1 MTAALVGRLGLLSL
15 LLTSPTAPAQDAGPP
30 LDAYRRAV
38 LAERGDPARGRRL
51 LEDTARTACLACHA
65 IEGRG
70 GKLGPDLM
78 GVGARYDRAGLL
90 EAVVEPSAKI
100 HPDYASTV
108 VATRTGRIVQGIARR
123 LNDAEIEVATSQTE
137 TVRLRLDEIEEQKP
151 SPTSLMPAG
160 LHEKLSPREMADLI
174 ACLADL
180 GPSGTGSVREALDP
194 REIPGA
200 ARPVTFRPIH
210 DRASAFHRPVWFGP
224 LPGKPGTNVVV
235 EMQRGRIWLVEGEG
249 VGARRTLFADLVAE
263 TTPGEITGITSLA
276 FHPDFARNRR
286 YFLKLHSPRD
296 AGRLAVHVVERRA
309 ADDGLSDS
317 GGPSKLILKIPVFSE
332 IHNGGH
338 LAFGTDGFLYI
349 GMGDTGPQEDPRG
362 HGQDL
367 GVFPGKM
374 LRIDV
379 NEPSGDRPYSIPPDN
394 PFRGLAGALPEV
406 WARGF
411 REPWRFSFDPPT
423 GDLWV
428 GDVGQGLYEEVT
440 IVRKGENHGW
450 NVFEGLRRHSDRFA
464 SRDSEYVPPV
474 FAYSH
479 RVGPSVTGGFV
490 YRGSKLPSLVG
501 KYVFGDYES
510 RRVWAL
516 EQRDR
521 RATSIVEIGRA
532 PDRITSFGLD
542 HAGEIHFLGFDTGV
556 VFRLDP
562 TGADLAA
569 AGPARE
575 VVATS
580 RREAVRWR
588 YTTDRPAASWSEP
601 GFDDASWTEAPG
613 GFGTR
618 GTPGGTVRTEWR
630 TPDIWLR
637 RAITLPDSVDPASL
651 AMLVHHDEDAE
662 VYLNG
667 VLAARVPG
675 FGRDYD
681 EVPIDDAARATI
693 RPGRNTLAVHCRQV
707 NGGQYIDVGLVETA
721 GRRP

>member
-1 MTAALVGRLGLLSL
+1 
-15 LLTSPTAPAQDAGPP
+15 
-30 LDAYRRAV
+30 
-38 LAERGDPARGRRL
+38 
-51 LEDTARTACLACHA
+51 
-65 IEGRG
+65 
-70 GKLGPDLM
+70 M

-90 EAVVEPSAKI
+90 EAIVDPSAKI
-100 HPDYASTV
+100 HPDYASSVIETSS
-108 VATRTGRIVQGIARR
+108 GRVVQGISRR

-160 LHEKLSPREMADLI
+160 LNERLTPREMADLI
-174 ACLADL
+174 AHLAGL
-180 GPSGTGSVREALDP
+180 GPSGSGSLGEALDP
-194 REIPGA
+194 REILRA
-200 ARPVTFRPIH
+200 VRPVTFRPIH

-224 LPGKPGTNVVV
+224 LPGRPGTNVVV

-249 VGARRTLFADLVAE
+249 PGARRTLFADLGAE
-263 TTPGEITGITSLA
+263 TTPGELTGITSLA
-276 FHPDFARNRR
+276 FHPDFVRNRR
-286 YFLKLHSPRD
+286 YFLKHHSPRD
-296 AGRLAVHVVERRA
+296 AGRLAVYVVERRA
-309 ADDGLSDS
+309 SDDGRSDAGVS
-317 GGPSKLILKIPVFSE
+317 SKLILKIPVFSE

-338 LAFGTDGFLYI
+338 LAFGPDGFLYV

-367 GVFPGKM
+367 GVLLGKM
-374 LRIDV
+374 LRLDV
-379 NEPSGDRPYSIPPDN
+379 DHAEGDRPYAIPRDN
-394 PFRGLAGALPEV
+394 PFRNRPGALPEV
-406 WARGF
+406 WARGL
-411 REPWRFSFDPPT
+411 REPWRFGFDPAT

-428 GDVGQGLYEEVT
+428 GDVGQGQYEEVT
-440 IVRKGENHGW
+440 ILRAGENHGW

-464 SRDSEYVPPV
+464 SADSEYVPPV

-490 YRGSKLPSLVG
+490 YRGSRHPGLVG

-521 RATSIVEIGRA
+521 RTTSIVEIGRA

-542 HAGEIHFLGFDTGV
+542 HAGEIHMLGYDTGM

-562 TGADLAA
+562 SGADLAA

-575 VVATS
+575 VVPTS
-580 RREAVRWR
+580 RREGVLWR
-588 YTTDRPAASWSEP
+588 FTTARPPASWAEP
-601 GFDDASWTEAPG
+601 GFDDASWAEAPG

-618 GTPGGTVRTEWR
+618 GTPGAKVRTEWR
-630 TPDIWLR
+630 TSDIWLR
-637 RAITLPDSVDPASL
+637 REIHFPDGIDPASL
-651 AMLVHHDEDAE
+651 ALLVHHDEDAE
-662 VYLNG
+662 IFVNG
-667 VLAARVPG
+667 VLAARLPG

-681 EVPIDDAARATI
+681 EAPIGDAARAAI

-707 NGGQYIDVGLVETA
+707 NGGQYVDVGLVETG
-721 GRRP
+721 GRP